1 MSGISCLGPRH
12 NPESNSGLTPS
23 SVAAFQTNDPDNQN
37 PVLTD
42 SEIDAD
48 YFVKVYTDLFGLER
62 IPYPNAQ
69 STKQRII
76 NIEAIEK
83 DIESRFDV
91 TLSHIPPDHII
102 NRVPTA
108 VKDLN
113 EIMGNIDVA
122 RRTNKCFAEE
132 VSASGLQNANS
143 PEIPRRTVGFN
154 LPKFPEKSVVGN
166 SLCRRLLRESFA
178 LISPPTTPCE
188 KPAVEIVRNPSPK
201 SATDSGVTAVATR
214 SVVSE
219 LGSLGPSIDTI
230 SFLSEKIREAKTQ
243 AVVLCGLCKKGFRRH
258 WRPDLY
264 ELRNCLIKLGEG
276 IEATVAAIDTLSPN
290 PLDLPDP
297 DETTATSIPTDSD
310 EVAELYKLNTECER
324 TLAEKSKDLF
334 QNNIDKLLPTLEYL
348 PDLEKNFIPLVDS
361 ATVPAQD
368 RESVIRHVDVGD
380 LPFAAGGWAS
390 LDLLLPRRSNIRS
403 RKVPVSQHKYATSV
417 TPLPS
422 VILISSVVLVSSRG
436 DFYLDC

>member
-1 MSGISCLGPRH
+1 MSGISCLRPRH
-12 NPESNSGLTPS
+12 NPEPNCGLTPS
-23 SVAAFQTNDPDNQN
+23 SVDAFETNDPDNQN
-37 PVLTD
+37 SVLTD

-62 IPYPNAQ
+62 IPYPNAK
-69 STKQRII
+69 STKQRIL

-102 NRVPTA
+102 SRVPTA

-122 RRTNKCFAEE
+122 RKTSKCFAEE
-132 VSASGLQNANS
+132 VSTGDLQNSNS
-143 PEIPRRTVGFN
+143 PELPRRTVAFN
-154 LPKFPEKSVVGN
+154 LPRFLEKSVVDN
-166 SLCRRLLRESFA
+166 SLRRRLLRESFA

-201 SATDSGVTAVATR
+201 SATDSGVTVVATG

-219 LGSLGPSIDTI
+219 SGSLGPSIDTI

-243 AVVLCGLCKKGFRRH
+243 AVLLCGLCKNGFRRH

-297 DETTATSIPTDSD
+297 DETTAASIPTDSD
-310 EVAELYKLNTECER
+310 EVAELYQLNTECER
-324 TLAEKSKDLF
+324 TLAEKSKLM
-334 QNNIDKLLPTLEYL
+334 
-348 PDLEKNFIPLVDS
+348 
-361 ATVPAQD
+361 
-368 RESVIRHVDVGD
+368 
-380 LPFAAGGWAS
+380 
-390 LDLLLPRRSNIRS
+390 LD
-403 RKVPVSQHKYATSV
+403 SV
-417 TPLPS
+417 THCVRQLKAAITP
-422 VILISSVVLVSSRG
+422 ISKNVKSVVM
-436 DFYLDC
+436 

>member
-324 TLAEKSKDLF
+324 TLAEKSKLM
-334 QNNIDKLLPTLEYL
+334 
-348 PDLEKNFIPLVDS
+348 
-361 ATVPAQD
+361 
-368 RESVIRHVDVGD
+368 
-380 LPFAAGGWAS
+380 
-390 LDLLLPRRSNIRS
+390 LD
-403 RKVPVSQHKYATSV
+403 SV
-417 TPLPS
+417 THCVRQLKAAINP
-422 VILISSVVLVSSRG
+422 ISENVKSVVM
-436 DFYLDC
+436 